1 MRSDRDIIAEIASI
15 KSRDV
20 FAPGSE
26 RDWTR
31 LDEVSELF
39 FALERGNPS
48 EISLRSELSNH
59 ICVSLVAIIQ
69 ATTRRFIIDVIDAKE
84 RSGEALPELRDA
96 KLTLEIARELKNQTI
111 TFGELVAHFLP
122 LSSPDSISSAVKYA
136 SGEGLFSC
144 MRSAFASSHEVLSR
158 KSTTDEQMSVFTSN
172 LKQLIKRRNEICHED
187 IRGETMEVETLRGYL
202 ITTLHLIVGLQLAAR
217 PFTDPASHALDI
229 AAREIA
235 AEDNAAQPAP

>member
-1 MRSDRDIIAEIASI
+1 MPSHRDIIAEIASI

-20 FAPGSE
+20 FAPDSE

-39 FALERGNPS
+39 FVIERGDVS
-48 EISLRSELSNH
+48 DISLRQELSNH

-84 RSGEALPELRDA
+84 RSGQSLPELRDA
-96 KLTLEIARELKNQTI
+96 KLTLEIARELKKQTI

-136 SGEGLFSC
+136 TGRDFFSSV
-144 MRSAFASSHEVLSR
+144 RSAFAESHEVLSG
-158 KSTTDEQMSVFTSN
+158 KSTTDEQMTIFAGN
-172 LKQLIKRRNEICHED
+172 LKQLIQHRNVVCHED
-187 IRGETMEVETLRGYL
+187 SRGEPVEVETLRGYL
-202 ITTLHLIVGLQLAAR
+202 ITTLHVIVGLQLAAR
-217 PFTDPASHALDI
+217 PFTDPASHSLDI

-235 AEDNAAQPAP
+235 AEA